1 MVPARKAKRSRR
13 LAVDCSVGRGV
24 FMTRLF
30 AWDYRFALVLVNVYA
45 RRQARYARYES
56 RGTRATK
63 TKVQL
68 GNGCPLLFKSLRDP
82 RY

>member
-45 RRQARYARYES
+45 RRQARYA
-56 RGTRATK
+56 
-63 TKVQL
+63 L
-68 GNGCPLLFKSLRDP
+68 
-82 RY
+82 